1 MSANKGYS
9 AGSRLL
15 HWVMALML
23 ISMLFLGLSMVQSLA
38 VWQVEAV
45 TLHKSTGIL
54 ALILVVLR
62 LINKVYSCTP
72 TLPTELPRL
81 QRFAAHITHF
91 GLYCAMI
98 LMPLSGWLMQNA
110 DGRVVQFF
118 GLFQLPNLLDADI
131 KYFAFFREMHGIVAW
146 LFLAMIFMHI
156 SAALYHGL
164 IKRDGVMSAMLTGK
178 K

>member
-1 MSANKGYS
+1 MAVNKGYS
-9 AGSRLL
+9 ATSRTL
-15 HWVMALML
+15 HWTMALLL

-45 TLHKSTGIL
+45 ALHKSFGFL
-54 ALILVVLR
+54 ALLLVVVR
-62 LINKVYSCTP
+62 LINKAFSVTP
-72 TLPTELPRL
+72 ELPNELPAIQRL
-81 QRFAAHITHF
+81 AASITHL
-91 GLYCAMI
+91 GLYIAMI

-110 DGRVVQFF
+110 DGRVIQVF
-118 GLFQLPNLLDADI
+118 GLFTLPNLVDADI
-131 KYFAFFREMHGIVAW
+131 KYFAFFRELHGITAW

-164 IKRDGVMSAMLTGK
+164 IKQDGVMSAMLTGK